1 MGAARQWG
9 IVRAPDGGFD
19 YADFVR
25 TAIEAGPTENGVF
38 AARIM
43 WGTMDDWSTIWEKC
57 DEDLDADPVSVTR
70 GILRY
75 LDLEPPPGR
84 RRWENESLR
93 VYQLP
98 PLPFD

>member
-25 TAIEAGPTENGVF
+25 TAIETGQTENGVF

-43 WGTMDDWSTIWEKC
+43 WGTMDELVDHLGEM
-57 DEDLDADPVSVTR
+57 R
-70 GILRY
+70 
-75 LDLEPPPGR
+75 
-84 RRWENESLR
+84 
-93 VYQLP
+93 
-98 PLPFD
+98 